1 MPQNM
6 DPFLSWIRVDDSAN
20 LAINSPPKPKPP
32 SSALSHGAAIYGLFG
47 HEAQFRAAFKALSP
61 TPAPRKRVLTT
72 EITPDMRSKARRA
85 AFDEEEDMSCVSY
98 EPKKRFDIARCGS
111 AIAPRGSSRPNRAG
125 VRFVHNDVSVCCNP
139 IRKHASSSSEDL
151 HHGIGTRALHRS
163 IA

>member
-1 MPQNM
+1 M

-98 EPKKRFDIARCGS
+98 DRAEEALRYRALWLD
-111 AIAPRGSSRPNRAG
+111 NRAAWLIASKS
-125 VRFVHNDVSVCCNP
+125 RWRA
-139 IRKHASSSSEDL
+139 IRAQRRQRLLQSD
-151 HHGIGTRALHRS
+151 T
-163 IA
+163 